1 MPLGAT
7 VLYIQIELIKLYMKT
22 GKLIELYIKIYKKLK
37 LYIKTYKLISENG

>member
-1 MPLGAT
+1 
-7 VLYIQIELIKLYMKT
+7 MKT